1 MKPLILASASPRR
14 RELIARLG
22 VPFTVSPADID
33 ESMLPGENADAFAR
47 RIAQEKALKIA
58 ASVDSGIVVG
68 VDTIV
73 ALDGEVM
80 GKPESPEVA
89 TAMLAKLSGRTHE
102 VISGVAV
109 IERPSGRTIVTS
121 AVTDVRF
128 KTLTSREIDRYVASG
143 EPLDKAGAYGI
154 QGIASLFVEGI
165 SGCYYN
171 VVGLPLNLLYET
183 LLALGV
189 EPAF

>member
-22 VPFTVSPADID
+22 VSFSVSPADVD
-33 ESMLPGENADAFAR
+33 ESKFPGENAVAFAC
-47 RIAQEKALKIA
+47 RIAHDKALTIA
-58 ASVDSGIVVG
+58 SATNNGIVIG

-73 ALDGEVM
+73 VIDGEVM
-80 GKPESPEVA
+80 GKPESPEA
-89 TAMLAKLSGRTHE
+89 ARAMLEKLSGRTHE
-102 VISGVAV
+102 VVSGVAV
-109 IERPSGRTIVTS
+109 IEMPSGKTFIES
-121 AVTDVRF
+121 AATNVRF
-128 KTLTSREIDRYVASG
+128 KALSRLEIDRYVASG

-154 QGIASLFVEGI
+154 QGVASLFVEGI

-183 LLALGV
+183 LLEFGM

>member
-22 VPFTVSPADID
+22 VPFTVSPANID

-47 RIAQEKALKIA
+47 RIARDKALKIA
-58 ASVDSGIVVG
+58 EAVDAGIVIG

-73 ALDGEVM
+73 ALDGGVM
-80 GKPESPEVA
+80 GKPESRESA
-89 TAMLAKLSGRTHE
+89 RFMLEKLSGRTHE

-109 IERPSGRTIVTS
+109 IERPSGRTIVAS
-121 AVTDVRF
+121 ATTVVRF
-128 KTLTSREIDRYVASG
+128 KALAALEIDRYIASG
-143 EPLDKAGAYGI
+143 EPQDKAGAYGI

-183 LLALGV
+183 LLEFGV